1 MLGKIGLTHELR
13 KFFFQNIA
21 EKVMKIF
28 KLALENDIFREICKK
43 LIQILANSKKK
54 EENMG
59 PF

>member
-1 MLGKIGLTHELR
+1 
-13 KFFFQNIA
+13 
-21 EKVMKIF
+21 MKIF